1 MWLKRERSK
10 NGSPPQRVQNV
21 KKKEELS
28 GMVTVF
34 SLLSPYTESSLLQR
48 KEDRIHTALTKEL
61 FSFVATEV

>member
-1 MWLKRERSK
+1 MWLNRERSK
-10 NGSPPQRVQNV
+10 IGSPPQRVQNV
-21 KKKEELS
+21 KKKEEVS

>member
-1 MWLKRERSK
+1 MGKTPWRLLIWIRFYKM
-10 NGSPPQRVQNV
+10 GGV

-48 KEDRIHTALTKEL
+48 KDDRIHTALTKEL
-61 FSFVATEV
+61 FSFVTTEV